1 MAQSADFEDRMDAT
15 LAPAG
20 ETAPFLRCAAVFQA
34 FRALAGADSDI
45 GRAALSREVD
55 MAILATLVRQDE
67 TGADDEAVMD
77 EIHPLIAAAAELYL
91 GRFVANEAASGE
103 VMDDGLSATLQV
115 CSELRLRFLE
125 GSQ

>member
-1 MAQSADFEDRMDAT
+1 MAQSADFENRMNAT
-15 LAPAG
+15 LAPVD
-20 ETAPFLRCAAVFQA
+20 ETAPFVQCAGVFQA

-91 GRFVANEAASGE
+91 DRFVANQTASGE
-103 VMDDGLSATLQV
+103 VMDEGLTATLQV